1 VLIRKQL
8 GMFAVPLPTTI
19 SDTLHAT
26 LHKLL
31 SVNNKEVFHPMA
43 IEVLNPYHVAI
54 AQFDEAAER
63 LGLSQ
68 PLRAI
73 LRKPKRELIVN
84 FPVRLDNGDV
94 EMFTGYRVQHNINR
108 GPAKGGIRFSPEVSL
123 DEVRALAMWMTW
135 KCAVVGIPFGGAK
148 GGVICDPHKLSNS
161 ELERLSRRYA
171 TEISILIGPNSDIPA
186 PDMNTNPQIMAWM
199 MDTFSMHSG
208 YSVPAVITGK
218 PLAIGG
224 SEGRLEATARGV
236 QVVTREAM
244 LKLGMQPG
252 ESSVVI
258 QGFGNVGS
266 ISARLLHELGCKV
279 VGLSDINGGVYNA
292 DGINVPRALRY
303 SREHGTLKGLPD
315 TEAVTNAELL
325 ELPCDVLVPAA
336 LENQLTGKNASRV
349 KARLIVEAA
358 NGPTTPDADRIFDDR
373 GITVVPDIMANAGGV
388 TVSYFEWV
396 QDLQRFFWAED
407 EINHRLESIMM
418 RAYHAMQNKADE
430 QGTNLRMGAYLLAV
444 ARVAEATEIRG
455 VYP

>member
-1 VLIRKQL
+1 
-8 GMFAVPLPTTI
+8 MAVNL
-19 SDTLHAT
+19 
-26 LHKLL
+26 
-31 SVNNKEVFHPMA
+31 V
-43 IEVLNPYHVAI
+43 NPYEVAV
-54 AQFDEAAER
+54 AQFDEAADR

-68 PLRAI
+68 SMRAI

-108 GPAKGGIRFSPEVSL
+108 GPAKGGIRFSPQVSL

-148 GGVICDPHKLSNS
+148 GGVICDPHKMSRT

-171 TEISILIGPNSDIPA
+171 TEISIIMGPNSDIPA
-186 PDMNTNPQIMAWM
+186 PDMNTNPQVMAWM
-199 MDTFSMHSG
+199 MDTFSMHQG

-236 QVVTREAM
+236 QVVAQAAM
-244 LKLGMQPG
+244 QGLDMAP
-252 ESSVVI
+252 ERSAVVI

-266 ISARLLHELGCKV
+266 ITARLMHQIGCKV
-279 VGLSDINGGVYNA
+279 VAVSDISGGVYNPR
-292 DGINVPRALRY
+292 GIDVPLALRY
-303 SREHGTLKGLPD
+303 SKEHGSLLGLPG
-315 TEAVTNAELL
+315 TEAVTNRELL
-325 ELPCDVLVPAA
+325 ELPCDVLIPAA
-336 LENQLTGKNASRV
+336 LENQLTKENAARV
-349 KARLIVEAA
+349 RARLIVEAA
-358 NGPTTPDADRIFDDR
+358 NGPTTPDAEEILYDK
-373 GITVVPDIMANAGGV
+373 GVTLVPDILANAGGV

-396 QDLQRFFWAED
+396 QDLQRFFWAEH
-407 EINHRLESIMM
+407 EINQRLESIML
-418 RAYHAMQNKADE
+418 RSYDAVCQKANEQN
-430 QGTNLRMGAYLLAV
+430 THLRMGAYLLAV

>member
-1 VLIRKQL
+1 
-8 GMFAVPLPTTI
+8 
-19 SDTLHAT
+19 
-26 LHKLL
+26 
-31 SVNNKEVFHPMA
+31 MA
-43 IEVLNPYHVAI
+43 IEIVNPYDVAV

-68 PLRAI
+68 AMRAI

-84 FPVRLDNGDV
+84 FPVRMDNGDV

-148 GGVICDPHKLSNS
+148 GGVICDPHQMSRS
-161 ELERLSRRYA
+161 ELERLTRRYA
-171 TEISILIGPNSDIPA
+171 TEISILIGPDSDIPA
-186 PDMNTNPQIMAWM
+186 PDMNTNPQIMGWI
-199 MDTFSMHSG
+199 MDTYSMHQG

-236 QVVTREAM
+236 LVVTREAM
-244 LKLGMQPG
+244 KDLGMIP
-252 ESSVVI
+252 EECSVVI

-266 ISARLLHELGCKV
+266 ISARLLHDQLKCKIIAI
-279 VGLSDINGGVYNA
+279 SDISGGVYNA
-292 DGINVPRALRY
+292 NGIDVHRALRY
-303 SREHGTLKGLPD
+303 SKEHGALRGLPD
-315 TEAVTNAELL
+315 TELVSNTELL
-325 ELPCDVLVPAA
+325 ELPCDVLIPAA
-336 LENQLTGKNASRV
+336 LENQLTARNATRI
-349 KARLIVEAA
+349 KGRLIIEAA
-358 NGPTTPDADRIFDDR
+358 NGPTTPEADHIFNDR
-373 GITVVPDIMANAGGV
+373 GLTVVPDILANAGGV

-396 QDLQRFFWAED
+396 QDLQRFFWAER
-407 EINHRLESIMM
+407 EINSQLESIMS
-418 RAYHAMQNKADE
+418 RSYEAVCQKAAE
-430 QGTNLRMGAYLLAV
+430 QESNLRMGAYLLAV

>member
-1 VLIRKQL
+1 
-8 GMFAVPLPTTI
+8 MAVDI
-19 SDTLHAT
+19 
-26 LHKLL
+26 
-31 SVNNKEVFHPMA
+31 
-43 IEVLNPYHVAI
+43 INPYAVAI

-68 PLRAI
+68 AMRAI

-84 FPVRLDNGDV
+84 FPVRMDNGDV

-148 GGVICDPHKLSNS
+148 GGVICDPHKMSRA
-161 ELERLSRRYA
+161 ELERLTRRYA
-171 TEISILIGPNSDIPA
+171 TEISILIGPNRDIPA
-186 PDMNTNPQIMAWM
+186 PDMNTNPQVMGWI
-199 MDTFSMHSG
+199 MDTVSMHEG
-208 YSVPAVITGK
+208 YSIPATVTGK
-218 PLAIGG
+218 PIAIGG

-236 QVVTREAM
+236 QVITRDAM
-244 LKLGMQPG
+244 LDLGMKPD
-252 ESSVVI
+252 ECSVVV

-266 ISARLLHELGCKV
+266 ISARLLHELGCNV
-279 VGLSDINGGVYNA
+279 IGLSDISGGVYNPQ
-292 DGINVPRALRY
+292 GIDVHRALRY
-303 SREHGTLKGLPD
+303 SKEHGYLKGMPD

-336 LENQLTGKNASRV
+336 LENQLTARNASRV
-349 KARLIVEAA
+349 KARLIIEAA
-358 NGPTTPDADRIFDDR
+358 NGPTTPEADSIFNDK
-373 GITVVPDIMANAGGV
+373 GITVVPDILANAGGV

-396 QDLQRFFWAED
+396 QDLQRFFWAEH
-407 EINHRLESIMM
+407 EINDRLETIMTRSY
-418 RAYHAMQNKADE
+418 RAVREKALE
-430 QGTNLRMGAYLLAV
+430 QDTNLRMGAYLLAV

>member
-1 VLIRKQL
+1 
-8 GMFAVPLPTTI
+8 
-19 SDTLHAT
+19 
-26 LHKLL
+26 
-31 SVNNKEVFHPMA
+31 MA
-43 IEVLNPYHVAI
+43 IDIVNPYEMAV
-54 AQFDEAAER
+54 AQFDEAADR

-68 PLRAI
+68 SMRAI

-84 FPVRLDNGDV
+84 FPVRMDNGDV

-148 GGVICDPHKLSNS
+148 GGVLCDPHKLSRA

-186 PDMNTNPQIMAWM
+186 PDMNTNPQIMGWM
-199 MDTFSMHSG
+199 MDTFSMHQG

-236 QVVTREAM
+236 QFVTREAM
-244 LKLGMQPG
+244 VDLGMRPG
-252 ESSVVI
+252 ECSVVI

-279 VGLSDINGGVYNA
+279 VGLSDISGGVYNPH
-292 DGINVPRALRY
+292 GIDVHNALHY
-303 SREHGTLKGLPD
+303 SKEHGTLRGLPN
-315 TEAVTNAELL
+315 TETVTNTELL
-325 ELPCDVLVPAA
+325 LLPCNVLVPAA
-336 LENQLTGKNASRV
+336 LENQLTGKNASQV
-349 KARLIVEAA
+349 KAQLIIEAA
-358 NGPTTPDADRIFDDR
+358 NGPTTPDADHILNDR
-373 GITVVPDIMANAGGV
+373 GITIVPDILANAGGV

-396 QDLQRFFWAED
+396 QDLQRFFWSEN
-407 EINHRLESIMM
+407 EINDRLESIIT
-418 RAYHAMQNKADE
+418 RAYRAVREKALQQE
-430 QGTNLRMGAYLLAV
+430 TNLRMGAYLLAV

>member
-1 VLIRKQL
+1 
-8 GMFAVPLPTTI
+8 
-19 SDTLHAT
+19 
-26 LHKLL
+26 
-31 SVNNKEVFHPMA
+31 MA
-43 IEVLNPYHVAI
+43 IDIVNPYAVAI

-68 PLRAI
+68 AMRAI

-84 FPVRLDNGDV
+84 FPVRMDNGDV

-108 GPAKGGIRFSPEVSL
+108 GPAKGGIRFSPDVSL

-135 KCAVVGIPFGGAK
+135 KCAVVNIPFGGAK
-148 GGVICDPHKLSNS
+148 GGVICNPQQLKRA
-161 ELERLSRRYA
+161 ELERLTRRYT

-199 MDTFSMHSG
+199 MDTYSMHAG

-236 QVVTREAM
+236 QVVTREA
-244 LKLGMQPG
+244 LLDLGMNP
-252 ESSVVI
+252 EECRVVV

-266 ISARLLHELGCKV
+266 ITARLLHELGCRV
-279 VGLSDINGGVYNA
+279 VGLSDVNGGVYNA
-292 DGINVPRALRY
+292 HGIDVHHALRH
-303 SREHGTLKGLPD
+303 SREHGTLKGLSNA
-315 TEAVTNAELL
+315 EAITNAELL
-325 ELPCDVLVPAA
+325 ASPCEVLIPAA
-336 LENQLTGKNASRV
+336 MENQLTGRNAAQIQ
-349 KARLIVEAA
+349 ARLIIEAA
-358 NGPTTPDADRIFDDR
+358 NGPTTPDADRIFNDR
-373 GITVVPDIMANAGGV
+373 GITVVPDILANAGGV

-396 QDLQRFFWAED
+396 QDLQRFFWAEN
-407 EINHRLESIMM
+407 EINNKLETIMTH
-418 RAYHAMQNKADE
+418 AYHAVRDKAQQQD
-430 QGTNLRMGAYLLAV
+430 TTLRMGAYLLAV